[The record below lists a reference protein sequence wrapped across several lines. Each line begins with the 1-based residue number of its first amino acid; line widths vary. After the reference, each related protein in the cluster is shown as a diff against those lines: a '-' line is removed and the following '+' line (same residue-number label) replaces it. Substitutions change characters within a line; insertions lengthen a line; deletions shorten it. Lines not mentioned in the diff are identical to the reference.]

1 MLGRVTGGKQH
12 FLPAA
17 LIGGFG
23 RVAPGE
29 SLREA
34 EVLWRRREWQQSRP
48 AMAASIGYVNKMYR
62 LAAPPHG
69 MSADRVDEL
78 WDHFEKPL
86 PDAIARAAARQET
99 SADWTTLIEYVAAA
113 GVRHPDFAD
122 AVKRWRTE
130 LGMPLVT
137 GDQVQVERVSVLTR
151 GMELVEGFRWRFVH
165 RPAFGPRIVLNDR
178 GWSYVGQQ
186 DRPGRGL
193 WVPLNS
199 EVALLAWLQRGVLG
213 VFDHLTLW
221 PGWAAWLNTATW
233 VDAPSFVVGHPDEGC
248 ILDQL
253 THIDDITPKLER
265 FGPYRDRRLQ
275 GLFSDFQ

>member
-165 RPAFGPRIVLNDR
+165 HPALGPRFVLNDR

-199 EVALLAWLQRGVLG
+199 EVALLAWLQCGVLG

-221 PGWAAWLNTATW
+221 PGWATWLNTATW